1 MLSDTLTEQIDAY
14 RIGPK
19 IHQLRVDKRLSLAQL
34 GEHTGLSAGMLS
46 KIERGVVVP
55 TLPTLVRISLVFG
68 VGLDHFFTPE
78 DAQPTAVH
86 VRADERLKLPIAGPD
101 GVAYLFES
109 LDFPVPDR
117 MLEAYLAEFPRS
129 SPSSIPHAHAGIE
142 LIYVLEGTLALT
154 IHGRRHRLA
163 TGDAFYFDAD
173 YEHHYENAGD
183 DAGEGGGC
191 ARALVAVAPHLP
203 RMERRG

>member
-1 MLSDTLTEQIDAY
+1 MLSDTLIEQIDAY

-19 IHQLRVDKRLSLAQL
+19 IHQLRTDKRLGLAQL

-78 DAQPTAVH
+78 DARPTAVH
-86 VRADERLKLPIAGPD
+86 VRAEDRIKLPID
-101 GVAYLFES
+101 GQEGVSYLFES

-117 MLEAYLAEFPRS
+117 LLEAYLAEFPETGR
-129 SPSSIPHAHAGIE
+129 PSKPHAHKGVELVYVIE
-142 LIYVLEGTLALT
+142 GQIALT
-154 IHGRRHRLA
+154 IHGRRHLLVQ
-163 TGDAFYFDAD
+163 GDAFYFDAD
-173 YEHHYENAGD
+173 YDHQYENATS
-183 DAGEGGGC
+183 EGGR

-203 RMERRG
+203 SSARGS